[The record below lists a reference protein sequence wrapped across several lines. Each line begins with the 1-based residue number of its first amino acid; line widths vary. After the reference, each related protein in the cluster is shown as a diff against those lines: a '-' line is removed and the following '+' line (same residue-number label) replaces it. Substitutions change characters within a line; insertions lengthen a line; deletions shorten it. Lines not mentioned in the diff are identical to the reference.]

1 VKLRA
6 RSVVTMRQVAW
17 MRWGVKQVGRQ
28 VGELGVRVT
37 RWRRRFRSWQGAAFG
52 RGCVKSQSGPNA
64 EGPS

>member
-1 VKLRA
+1 
-6 RSVVTMRQVAW
+6 MRQVAW